1 MARNSNQESS
11 TKGVDPFSI
20 RLISKREFIC
30 GSKKWTENGYQK
42 IFHPKNNFCT
52 QGRSSIPY
60 PNTLLHLKSRDEP
73 QAIGPKT
80 LNAPLSVHYT
90 LGILDP
96 IVSDDKRIY
105 RQCYFTLTQYQSVST
120 FESEVCNSPNTL
132 EPCSTD
138 SLGHQHHTK

>member
-90 LGILDP
+90 LGILDA
-96 IVSDDKRIY
+96 IGSDTKKYIQVIPCLTRIHF
-105 RQCYFTLTQYQSVST
+105 RQILKSIKFA
-120 FESEVCNSPNTL
+120 
-132 EPCSTD
+132 
-138 SLGHQHHTK
+138 QHDELLYIQHDPLQPH